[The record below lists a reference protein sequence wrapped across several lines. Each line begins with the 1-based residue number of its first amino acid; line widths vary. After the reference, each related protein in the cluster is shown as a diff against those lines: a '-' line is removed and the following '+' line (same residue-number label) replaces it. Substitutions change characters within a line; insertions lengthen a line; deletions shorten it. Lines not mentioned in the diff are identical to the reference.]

1 MLGRQA
7 LNAFEKSSLML
18 MTDLIFYYFL
28 PMTFF
33 KKVSKTSF
41 YHGWTI
47 QKWENFEKLGGY
59 IEPEFFSLYARNFVW
74 FKTTETHLFQQPF
87 PCADEAENQY
97 HVFR

>member
-47 QKWENFEKLGGY
+47 QNEKIIMQPGY
-59 IEPEFFSLYARNFVW
+59 
-74 FKTTETHLFQQPF
+74 
-87 PCADEAENQY
+87 NQD
-97 HVFR
+97 